1 VKALLPA
8 IIVTRLLTSGCTL
21 LGSDNQPTIA
31 DLGKHP
37 VKLEDIP
44 VAPSESR
51 AIAAYRDYLKT
62 EDDTDSRPQAMRRIA
77 DLNLEKEMTPVATM
91 TAQAVM
97 PQAHESIDLYTNV
110 LALYPDRANNDSVLY
125 QLARA
130 YEMNAQP
137 QLSLDTLAQLVR
149 QYPESDYL
157 LEAQFRRG
165 EILFV
170 QQDYFNAEQAYRVV
184 VKAGEENPFYRQSLY
199 KSGWCFFK
207 ESMLDESLD
216 AFTALLDLE
225 LPDPDSGIT
234 RLDSLSR
241 TRRELV
247 EDTLRVVSLS
257 FSYGEGAGGIADY
270 FEGHGSRHYEHII
283 YDNLGILYLEK
294 ERYSDAAETFQSFV
308 IQNPNHR
315 MAPGF
320 QMRVI
325 ETYQSGNFPTL
336 VLESKK
342 ELVDRYNLQSDYW
355 THHAPEDNE
364 DVLDYLK
371 LAMTDLSR
379 HYHALAQKNKK
390 PGDYQQAVHWYRRY
404 LESFNDEPAAP
415 GMNFLLAELLYES
428 GDYQQA
434 TREYQITAY
443 DYGMHEKAATAGYA
457 AVLSYEKRKTSL
469 TGEALS
475 TWNRQSIEHAI
486 RFATT
491 FPGHPQSI
499 AVMTRTSEQLLA
511 SHDQARA
518 IQVAETVITSEQA
531 TAGQQRVAWTVLAH
545 AHFDLEDYLQAESAY
560 QQLRQRVPPS
570 GEEYNNINER
580 LAASIYKQGEAAQA
594 AGDTAMAVSHFQR
607 VRAATP
613 DASIVA
619 TAEFDAAAGLLAM
632 HDWSAATTVLDRFR
646 QNYPNDPRQD
656 EVTRRLA
663 TAYLAEEQPLQA
675 AREFERIGRSHEDP
689 ALRREALWQAA
700 ELYTAADRHVTA
712 IGLYREYVD
721 QFPQPLEQAIEAR
734 QHVALHHESTNN
746 IREQQRWL
754 KEIIRADRQAG
765 AQRTDRTRY
774 LAAHAQLTLAKQAHA
789 QYRRASL
796 TLPLKKSLA
805 TKKQLMDTALRQYDQ
820 AAGYEISEVTTAATY
835 HTAQIYS
842 QLGEALLESQRP
854 ENLGGES
861 LAQYDILLE
870 EQAYPFE
877 EQAITLHEVNLQRIE
892 TGLYDAWIE
901 KSLQQLAQLVPAQ
914 YAKQEKGATH
924 VSTLE

>member
-1 VKALLPA
+1 MKPLLPA
-8 IIVTRLLTSGCTL
+8 IIVTLFASSGCAML
-21 LGSDNQPTIA
+21 SGDNQPTIA
-31 DLGKHP
+31 DLGKRP
-37 VKLEDIP
+37 VKLEDAP
-44 VAPSESR
+44 VAASESQ
-51 AIAAYRDYLKT
+51 AITAYRDYLKT
-62 EDDTDSRPQAMRRIA
+62 DDDTDSRPQAMRRIA
-77 DLNLEKEMTPVATM
+77 DLNLEKEAYPVVSPAT
-91 TAQAVM
+91 QAVM
-97 PQAHESIDLYTNV
+97 PQAHESIELYRNV
-110 LALYPDRANNDSVLY
+110 LALYPDRADNDSVLY

-137 QLSLDTLAQLVR
+137 QQSLNTLAQLVR
-149 QYPESDYL
+149 EYPQSDYL

-170 QQDYFNAEQAYRVV
+170 QRDYFAAEQAYRVV
-184 VKAGEENPFYRQSLY
+184 VNAGEGNPFYRQSLY

-225 LPDPDSGIT
+225 LQDPESGIT
-234 RLDSLSR
+234 QLDSLSR

-247 EDTLRVVSLS
+247 DDTLRVVSLS
-257 FSYGEGAGGIADY
+257 FSYGDGAGGIADY
-270 FEGHGSRHYEHII
+270 FQRRGTRHYEHII
-283 YDNLGILYLEK
+283 YDNLGILYLKK

-308 IQNPNHR
+308 RQNPNHR

-325 ETYQSGNFPTL
+325 ETYQSGKFPTL

-355 THHAPEDNE
+355 TYHAPEDNVE
-364 DVLDYLK
+364 VLDYLK

-390 PGDYQQAVHWYRRY
+390 PGDYQQAAHWYRRY
-404 LESFNDEPAAP
+404 LGSFRDDPAAP
-415 GMNFLLAELLYES
+415 GMNFLLAELLFES

-434 TREYQITAY
+434 TREYEITAY
-443 DYGMHEKAATAGYA
+443 DYGMHEKAAAAGYA
-457 AVLSYEKRKTSL
+457 AVLAYDRHETALS
-469 TGEALS
+469 GEAQS
-475 TWNRQSIEHAI
+475 SWKRQSIEHAI

-491 FPGHPQSI
+491 FPAHPQAM
-499 AVMTRTSEQLLA
+499 AVLTRTSEQLLA
-511 SHDQARA
+511 SHEQARA
-518 IQVAETVITSEQA
+518 IQVAGTVISSGQA
-531 TAGQQRVAWTVLAH
+531 SAGQQRVAWTVLAH

-560 QQLRQRVPPS
+560 QQVRQRMSPTS
-570 GEEYNNINER
+570 KDYNDINER
-580 LAASIYKQGEAAQA
+580 LAASIYKQGEAAQDT
-594 AGDTAMAVSHFQR
+594 GDTAAAVNHFQR
-607 VRAATP
+607 VRQATP

-632 HDWSAATTVLDRFR
+632 QDWSAATTVLDRFR
-646 QNYPNDPRQD
+646 NTYPNDPRQG

-663 TAYLAEEQPLQA
+663 AAYLAEEQPLQA
-675 AREFERIGRSHEDP
+675 AREFERIGRNHADST
-689 ALRREALWQAA
+689 LRREALWQAA
-700 ELYTAADRHVTA
+700 ELYTRADQQAAAVR
-712 IGLYREYVD
+712 LYRDYVD

-734 QHVALHHESTNN
+734 QHVALHHQRTNN
-746 IREQQRWL
+746 TREQQRWL
-754 KEIIRADRQAG
+754 KDIIQADQQAG
-765 AQRTDRTRY
+765 SQRTDRTRY
-774 LAAHAQLTLAKQAHA
+774 LAAHAQLTLAGHAHA
-789 QYRRASL
+789 QYQRATL

-805 TKKQLMDTALRQYDQ
+805 TKQRLMDTALQQYDQ
-820 AAGYEISEVTTAATY
+820 AAGYEISAVTTAATY

-842 QLGEALLESQRP
+842 QLGEALLQSQRP
-854 ENLGGES
+854 GDLSGES

-892 TGLYDAWIE
+892 TGLYDSWIE

-914 YAKQEKGATH
+914 YAKQERGATH
-924 VSTLE
+924 VSALE

>member
-1 VKALLPA
+1 MKALLPA
-8 IIVTRLLTSGCTL
+8 IIITLLSSSGCAM
-21 LGSDNQPTIA
+21 LGGDNQPTIA
-31 DLGKHP
+31 DLGKRP
-37 VKLEDIP
+37 VKLEDVPI
-44 VAPSESR
+44 AASESQ
-51 AIAAYRDYLKT
+51 AITAYRDYLKT

-77 DLNLEKEMTPVATM
+77 DLNLEKEESPVISPAT
-91 TAQAVM
+91 QGVM
-97 PQAHESIDLYTNV
+97 PQARESIELYRNV
-110 LALYPDRANNDSVLY
+110 LALYPDRPDNDSVLY

-130 YEMNAQP
+130 CEMDGQP
-137 QLSLDTLAQLVR
+137 QQSLNTLAQLVR
-149 QYPESDYL
+149 EYPESDYL

-170 QQDYFNAEQAYRVV
+170 QRDYFNAEQAYRVV
-184 VKAGEENPFYRQSLY
+184 VNAGEGNPFYRQSLY

-225 LPDPDSGIT
+225 LQDTESGIT

-247 EDTLRVVSLS
+247 DDTLRVVSLG
-257 FSYGEGAGGIADY
+257 FSYGKGAGGIADY
-270 FEGHGSRHYEHII
+270 FEQRGTRHYEHII
-283 YDNLGILYLEK
+283 YDNLGILYLKK

-308 IQNPNHR
+308 TQNPKHR

-325 ETYQSGNFPTL
+325 ETYQAGNFPTL

-355 THHAPEDNE
+355 THHAPQDNQE
-364 DVLDYLK
+364 VLDYLK

-379 HYHALAQKNKK
+379 HYHALAQKDKK
-390 PGDYQQAVHWYRRY
+390 PADYQQAAHWYRRY
-404 LESFNDEPAAP
+404 LGSFRDDPAAAE
-415 GMNFLLAELLYES
+415 MNFLLAELLFES

-434 TREYQITAY
+434 TREYEITAY
-443 DYGMHEKAATAGYA
+443 DYGKHEQAAAAGYA
-457 AVLSYEKRKTSL
+457 AVLAYGKHAA
-469 TGEALS
+469 ALS
-475 TWNRQSIEHAI
+475 AETRTTWKQQSIEHAI

-491 FPGHPQSI
+491 FPGHPQAM
-499 AVMTRTSEQLLA
+499 AVLTRTSEQLLA
-511 SHDQARA
+511 SNEQARA
-518 IQVAETVITSEQA
+518 IQVAGTVIASEQA
-531 TAGQQRVAWTVLAH
+531 SAGQQRVAWTVLAH

-560 QQLRQRVPPS
+560 QQVRQSIPTTDKD
-570 GEEYNNINER
+570 YDNINER

-594 AGDTAMAVSHFQR
+594 TGDTATAVGHYQR
-607 VRAATP
+607 VRQATP

-632 HDWSAATTVLDRFR
+632 QDWSAATVVLDRFR
-646 QNYPNDPRQD
+646 DSYPNDPRQA

-675 AREFERIGRSHEDP
+675 AREFERIGRSHADP

-700 ELYTAADRHVTA
+700 GLYTTANQHAAAVELYRDFV
-712 IGLYREYVD
+712 E

-734 QHVALHHESTNN
+734 QYIALHYRQTNN
-746 IREQQRWL
+746 TREQQRWL
-754 KEIIRADRQAG
+754 SDIIQADQRPG

-774 LAAHAQLTLAKQAHA
+774 LAAHAQLTLAGHAHA

-805 TKKQLMDTALRQYDQ
+805 TKKRLMDTALRQYDQ

-842 QLGEALLESQRP
+842 ELGEALLQSQRP
-854 ENLGGES
+854 GNLSGEA

-877 EQAITLHEVNLQRIE
+877 EQAISLHEVNLQRIE
-892 TGLYDAWIE
+892 SGLYDAWIE

-914 YAKQEKGATH
+914 YAKLEKGATH
-924 VSTLE
+924 VSALE